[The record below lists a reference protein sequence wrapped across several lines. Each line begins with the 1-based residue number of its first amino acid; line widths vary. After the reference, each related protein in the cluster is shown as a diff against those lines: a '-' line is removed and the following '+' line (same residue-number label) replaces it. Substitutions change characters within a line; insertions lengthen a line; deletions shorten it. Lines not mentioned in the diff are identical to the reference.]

1 MPLSY
6 AEDELGR
13 LRFRQQYSGHTKS
26 SVSSNFTK
34 IMWLKTSFSS
44 WPW

>member
-13 LRFRQQYSGHTKS
+13 LRFRQQYLGHSKS

-34 IMWLKTSFSS
+34 MVRLKNFFF
-44 WPW
+44 